1 MATNLP
7 SVSPLGVSPLGVSP
21 LGATAPPTADAP
33 AAMRALVRIEP
44 TPRSAPV
51 GPSDDA
57 SGGTPLDRSGL
68 NLLDLLDATDV
79 LVERTDTAPVA
90 LEVGLERARGAL
102 LRNLPGD
109 ALAALDHVWEGARRT
124 EEGWYLR
131 SGALTVLGLPAES
144 ERVSEEGLAVRPTS
158 TALRFLQSLARVAL
172 GDLAGARNTLHSAQ
186 LRDPSDTLLLVQ
198 QAIVQAKQ
206 GDGAGAEHLLQRAA
220 QASPEHPANEYG
232 RAGIRLAASD
242 ATRQRSRPTPIDTPT
257 VRSEFEVQRNPWR
270 AAEVLEAIERESTGD
285 VTADALFRLGARIA
299 LLPPAETVRESRSL
313 LRALS
318 AGGTL
323 ATVGGAEQ
331 THAARILL
339 TAFVGVI
346 SDGATD
352 TSGPLR
358 ALVQQILPMLCDG
371 RRDDAARLV
380 RRSQGVGREP
390 VGRLLQR
397 VVDGAMAAEQHVTG
411 IPSTVQRGTPA
422 VGTAVVARI
431 TPLHSAFAGSA
442 PEVGE
447 PGGAALAHDNDA
459 QLTALDSRIGNRLTP
474 SGSTEAAVVRGELE
488 RSPIIPVRLGLALL
502 DETTQSRT
510 AARAADW
517 IAPVRHASPRDSFQL
532 DARHGAA
539 ELSLRSASHT
549 PFRDVEGLGMG
560 WGIARAVSGLAQ
572 PDRTPP
578 TSIRSMAI
586 VVVFA
591 ALLAVATGYWAVAVA
606 LGVAAVWAGAR
617 LLGGLDGVRNDEAT
631 GDEPTDAKSGLQAPE
646 RASLV
651 RR

>member
-7 SVSPLGVSPLGVSP
+7 SVSPLG
-21 LGATAPPTADAP
+21 AAAPPTAGAPDAS
-33 AAMRALVRIEP
+33 RALVRIEP
-44 TPRSAPV
+44 APNSAPV
-51 GPSDDA
+51 GPSNDA
-57 SGGTPLDRSGL
+57 LEGTPLDRSGL

-186 LRDPSDTLLLVQ
+186 LREPSDALLLVQ
-198 QAIVQAKQ
+198 QAILHAKQ
-206 GDGAGAEHLLQRAA
+206 GDSGGAERLLQRAA
-220 QASPEHPANEYG
+220 QTSPEHPAIEYG

-242 ATRQRSRPTPIDTPT
+242 ATRQRSRPTPTDVPT
-257 VRSEFEVQRNPWR
+257 LRGEFDVQRSSMR
-270 AAEVLEAIERESTGD
+270 AADVLEAIDRESTGD
-285 VTADALFRLGARIA
+285 VTADALFRLGARVA
-299 LLPPAETVRESRSL
+299 LQPPAETMRESRAL
-313 LRALS
+313 LRAFS

-331 THAARILL
+331 THAARIIL
-339 TAFVGVI
+339 TAVAGVMG
-346 SDGATD
+346 DGATD
-352 TSGPLR
+352 TAGPLR
-358 ALVQQILPMLCDG
+358 ALVQQLLPMLCDG
-371 RRDDAARLV
+371 RIDDAARLV

-397 VVDGAMAAEQHVTG
+397 VVDGAIAAEQHVTG
-411 IPSTVQRGTPA
+411 IPLTGIPPKVHQGTPV
-422 VGTAVVARI
+422 VGTAIIART
-431 TPLHSAFAGSA
+431 TPLHSPTARAGPDVA
-442 PEVGE
+442 E
-447 PGGAALAHDNDA
+447 PGGAASPPHSETEPTPADA
-459 QLTALDSRIGNRLTP
+459 RITNRATP
-474 SGSTEAAVVRGELE
+474 SASTEAGIVRGELE

-502 DETTQSRT
+502 DETSHSRA

-517 IAPVRHASPRDSFQL
+517 NSPVRHTSPRDSFQL
-532 DARHGAA
+532 DARHGIA
-539 ELSLRSASHT
+539 ELSARSASLT
-549 PFRDVEGLGMG
+549 PLRAEEGLGMG
-560 WGIARAVSGLAQ
+560 WGIANAASGLAH
-572 PDRTPP
+572 PDRTPN
-578 TSIRSMAI
+578 TSVRAMAI
-586 VVVFA
+586 VLVIA
-591 ALLAVATGYWAVAVA
+591 ALLAIATGHWAAAVV
-606 LGVAAVWAGAR
+606 LGVVAMWAGAQ
-617 LLGGLDGVRNDEAT
+617 LLGGVDRGRDERAT
-631 GDEPTDAKSGLQAPE
+631 SGGRTDPKSDPDAPE
-646 RASLV
+646 HVGLV

>member
-7 SVSPLGVSPLGVSP
+7 SVSPVGT
-21 LGATAPPTADAP
+21 TAPPTAGAP
-33 AAMRALVRIEP
+33 VSSRALVRIEP

-57 SGGTPLDRSGL
+57 SGRAPLDRSGL

-102 LRNLPGD
+102 LRNLPAD
-109 ALAALDHVWEGARRT
+109 ALAALDHIWEGARRT

-144 ERVSEEGLAVRPTS
+144 DRVSEEGLAVRPTS
-158 TALRFLQSLARVAL
+158 TALRFLQSLARVVL
-172 GDLAGARNTLHSAQ
+172 GDLAGARNTLQSAQ
-186 LRDPSDTLLLVQ
+186 LLEPSDTLLLVQ

-206 GDGAGAEHLLQRAA
+206 GDGAGAEQLLQRAA
-220 QASPEHPANEYG
+220 LSSPEHPAIEYG
-232 RAGIRLAASD
+232 RAGVRLAASD
-242 ATRQRSRPTPIDTPT
+242 VTRQRSRPTPIDVPT
-257 VRSEFEVQRNPWR
+257 LRGEFEVPRTAMR
-270 AAEVLEAIERESTGD
+270 VAEVLEAIERESTGD
-285 VTADALFRLGARIA
+285 VTADALFRLGARVA
-299 LLPPAETVRESRSL
+299 LLPSTETVRESRAL
-313 LRALS
+313 LRAFS

-339 TAFVGVI
+339 TAFAGVI
-346 SDGATD
+346 SEGATD
-352 TSGPLR
+352 TAGPLR
-358 ALVQQILPMLCDG
+358 ALVQQLVPMLRDG
-371 RRDDAARLV
+371 RLDDAARLV

-411 IPSTVQRGTPA
+411 IPPKVRHGTPV
-422 VGTAVVARI
+422 VGTAVVARV
-431 TPLHSAFAGSA
+431 TPLYSAPAAVA
-442 PEVGE
+442 PEVGAA
-447 PGGAALAHDNDA
+447 GDAALANESHVEP
-459 QLTALDSRIGNRLTP
+459 TALDSRIGSRATP

-502 DETTQSRT
+502 EETTQSRA

-517 IAPVRHASPRDSFQL
+517 TSPVRHASPRDSFQL
-532 DARHGAA
+532 EARHGAA

-549 PFRDVEGLGMG
+549 PFRDVEGMGTG
-560 WGIARAVSGLAQ
+560 WGIARAVNGFAQ
-572 PDRTPP
+572 PDRRPP
-578 TSIRSMAI
+578 TTIRTMAMTLVI
-586 VVVFA
+586 A
-591 ALLAVATGYWAVAVA
+591 ALIAIGTGHWAVAA
-606 LGVAAVWAGAR
+606 TLGVAAVWAGAR
-617 LLGGLDGVRNDEAT
+617 LVAGIDGARHENAT
-631 GDEPTDAKSGLQAPE
+631 SSGRTDAQADPDAPE
-646 RASLV
+646 RVRLV

>member
-7 SVSPLGVSPLGVSP
+7 SVSPLG
-21 LGATAPPTADAP
+21 AAAPTAGAP
-33 AAMRALVRIEP
+33 VATRALVRIEP
-44 TPRSAPV
+44 TPNSAPV

-57 SGGTPLDRSGL
+57 LAGTPLDRSGL

-172 GDLAGARNTLHSAQ
+172 ADLAGARSTLHSAQ
-186 LRDPSDTLLLVQ
+186 LREPFDPLLLVQ
-198 QAIVQAKQ
+198 QAILHAKQ
-206 GDGAGAEHLLQRAA
+206 GDSDGAEQLLQRAA
-220 QASPEHPANEYG
+220 QTSPEHPAIEYG

-242 ATRQRSRPTPIDTPT
+242 ATRQRSRLTPIDVPT
-257 VRSEFEVQRNPWR
+257 LRGDFDEQRSPMR
-270 AAEVLEAIERESTGD
+270 AADVLEAIDRESTGD
-285 VTADALFRLGARIA
+285 VTADALFRLGARVA
-299 LLPPAETVRESRSL
+299 LQPSAETMRESRAL
-313 LRALS
+313 LRAFS

-331 THAARILL
+331 THAARIIL
-339 TAFVGVI
+339 TAVAGVLG
-346 SDGATD
+346 DGATD
-352 TSGPLR
+352 TAGPLR
-358 ALVQQILPMLCDG
+358 ALLEQLLPMLGDG
-371 RRDDAARLV
+371 RLDDAARLV

-411 IPSTVQRGTPA
+411 IPPMVQRGTRA
-422 VGTAVVARI
+422 ADNAVVGRT
-431 TPLHSAFAGSA
+431 TPLHSSAAGLG
-442 PEVGE
+442 PEVAE
-447 PGGAALAHDNDA
+447 PGGAVFSGNSDA
-459 QLTALDSRIGNRLTP
+459 DLPALDSRIDNRATP
-474 SGSTEAAVVRGELE
+474 SRAVEAGVVRGELE

-502 DETTQSRT
+502 DETSQSRA
-510 AARAADW
+510 AARVADW
-517 IAPVRHASPRDSFQL
+517 ISPVRHTSPRDSFQL
-532 DARHGAA
+532 EQRHVAA
-539 ELSLRSASHT
+539 ELSLRSASLT
-549 PFRDVEGLGMG
+549 PLREVEGLGMG
-560 WGIARAVSGLAQ
+560 WGTALAVSGLAQ
-572 PDRTPP
+572 PDRTPH
-578 TSIRSMAI
+578 TGVRTMAI
-586 VVVFA
+586 VLVIA
-591 ALLAVATGYWAVAVA
+591 ALLAVATGHWAAALVLGAVA
-606 LGVAAVWAGAR
+606 LWAGAQ
-617 LLGGLDGVRNDEAT
+617 LLGGVDRGRDERAT
-631 GDEPTDAKSGLQAPE
+631 SGGRTDPKSHPDAPE
-646 RASLV
+646 HVGLV